1 MIKCGLLGEKLPH
14 SYSPQIHS
22 LLGEYEYLLYE
33 KREDELEAFVK
44 SKEWDGLN
52 VTIPYKK
59 DVIKYLDSLGDTALK
74 AGSVNTVVRRSDGTL
89 YGDNTDVYGFI
100 KMVEHSGI
108 SVEGKKV
115 LVLGSGGASVAVV
128 TALKQL
134 NALPVIISRRGEDNY
149 NNLEK
154 HYDAEVIVN
163 TTPVGM
169 YPNVGN
175 SPVEPEQFPHLK
187 GVLDV
192 IYNPSLTELLLKAQ
206 RLGIKVENGLYM
218 LVAQAKKSSEIFTGN
233 TISDD
238 VIDRIYNKL
247 NGNMKNIVLIG
258 MPGVGKSTIAGE
270 LAAITGR
277 TVVDSDSEI
286 YRRTGFTPKELIT
299 EKGENYFREVE
310 KAVISDTGKES
321 GLIIATGGGVVTR
334 EENYYSLH
342 QNGNIIWLIRDLDKL
357 DNTDRP
363 LSQSKGVAVLYKQRE
378 PLYRKFADYVII
390 NEEDKK
396 AVAYKI
402 LSEIGRQDP

>member
-33 KREDELEAFVK
+33 KREDELEAFIK

-233 TISDD
+233 TINDD

-357 DNTDRP
+357 DNSDRP

>member
-33 KREDELEAFVK
+33 KREDELEAFIK

-154 HYDAEVIVN
+154 HCDAEVIVN

-247 NGNMKNIVLIG
+247 NGDMKNIVLIG

-310 KAVISDTGKES
+310 KAVISDTGKEF

>member
-33 KREDELEAFVK
+33 KREDELEAFIK

-357 DNTDRP
+357 DNSDRP

>member
-33 KREDELEAFVK
+33 KREDELEAFIK

-134 NALPVIISRRGEDNY
+134 KALPVIISRRGEDNY

-192 IYNPSLTELLLKAQ
+192 IYNPSLTELLLKAL

-363 LSQSKGVAVLYKQRE
+363 LSQSKGVAVLYEQRE

-390 NEEDKK
+390 NEEDKRV
-396 AVAYKI
+396 VAHKI
-402 LSEIGRQDP
+402 LSEIGRQDS

>member
-33 KREDELEAFVK
+33 KREDELEAFIK

-233 TISDD
+233 TINDD

-277 TVVDSDSEI
+277 TV
-286 YRRTGFTPKELIT
+286 RLF
-299 EKGENYFREVE
+299 
-310 KAVISDTGKES
+310 
-321 GLIIATGGGVVTR
+321 
-334 EENYYSLH
+334 
-342 QNGNIIWLIRDLDKL
+342 
-357 DNTDRP
+357 
-363 LSQSKGVAVLYKQRE
+363 
-378 PLYRKFADYVII
+378 
-390 NEEDKK
+390 
-396 AVAYKI
+396 
-402 LSEIGRQDP
+402 

>member
-1 MIKCGLLGEKLPH
+1 MIKCGLLGGKLPH

-33 KREDELEAFVK
+33 KREDELEAFIK

-363 LSQSKGVAVLYKQRE
+363 LSQSKGVAVLYEQRE

-396 AVAYKI
+396 AVAHKI
-402 LSEIGRQDP
+402 LSEIGRQDS

>member
-33 KREDELEAFVK
+33 KREDELEAFIK

-334 EENYYSLH
+334 EENFYSLH

-363 LSQSKGVAVLYKQRE
+363 LSQSKGVAVLYEQRE

-396 AVAYKI
+396 VVAHKI
-402 LSEIGRQDP
+402 LSEIGRQDS

>member
-1 MIKCGLLGEKLPH
+1 MIKCGLLGGKLPH

-33 KREDELEAFVK
+33 KREDELEAFIK

-363 LSQSKGVAVLYKQRE
+363 LSQSKGVAVLYEQRE

-396 AVAYKI
+396 VVAHKI
-402 LSEIGRQDP
+402 LSEIGRQDS

>member
-22 LLGEYEYLLYE
+22 LFGEYEYLLYE
-33 KREDELEAFVK
+33 KREDELEAFIK

-363 LSQSKGVAVLYKQRE
+363 LSQSKGVAVLYEQRE

-396 AVAYKI
+396 AVAHKI
-402 LSEIGRQDP
+402 LSEIGRQDS

>member
-33 KREDELEAFVK
+33 KREDELEAFIK

-169 YPNVGN
+169 YPNAGN

-321 GLIIATGGGVVTR
+321 GLIIAAGGGVVTR